1 MQKKN
6 ILKNKMKNIIP
17 AASLILLS
25 VLVSGCSSANKLAV
39 SEVTSAP
46 VIDANLS
53 EWKTETFS
61 SFDEGRIKLGYYSDP
76 SYYYFAAVITDKEL
90 CRQVAFNGL
99 KIWIDPGGQKNKDL
113 EMRLILRD
121 MKRIDNSKGGFFAEL
136 DAHQKSKFM
145 KSMDSLKQGVVVYDR
160 KNGISENFLPG
171 TSASFEGKIFIRL
184 DALSLEMKIP
194 VDINKYFQGYGA
206 LDKRKAVFG
215 VASVQGGFVR
225 DTDAGAGK
233 GVRGGGDVPGGS
245 ISGWNNSGRDKDM
258 QAPRSRA
265 GDDREIWF
273 SIDDK

>member
-1 MQKKN
+1 M
-6 ILKNKMKNIIP
+6 KNKI
-17 AASLILLS
+17 AAAALILLS
-25 VLVSGCSSANKLAV
+25 VISSGCSSANKLAV

-99 KIWIDPGGQKNKDL
+99 KIWIDPAGQKNKDL
-113 EMRLILRD
+113 EMRLMLRD

-136 DAHQKSKFM
+136 NTHQKSEFI

-160 KNGISENFLPG
+160 KNGVSENFLPG
-171 TSASFEGKIFIRL
+171 VNASFEGKIFIRL

-194 VDINKYFQGYGA
+194 VDINKYFQSYGM
-206 LDKRKAVFG
+206 LDKRKAIFG
-215 VASVQGGFVR
+215 VASAQGGFVR
-225 DTDAGAGK
+225 DNDAGTAK
-233 GVRGGGDVPGGS
+233 VAPGGGDMPDGS
-245 ISGWNNSGRDKDM
+245 MSGRNNSGRDKDM
-258 QAPRSRA
+258 QAARSRA
-265 GDDREIWF
+265 EGDREIWF